1 MPKFQV
7 GQIVHLIADR
17 RARTRDTYE
26 VKRVLPSNGE
36 PQYRIRSTRDPF
48 ERAAVES
55 EMEAV
60 PPEEPTDR
68 APVRERPYRP
78 PARFRPR
85 DGRKKR

>member
-1 MPKFQV
+1 MPKFHV

-26 VKRVLPSNGE
+26 VKRVLPSDGE

-48 ERAAVES
+48 ERAASES

-60 PPEEPTDR
+60 PPEKPTDR
-68 APVRERPYRP
+68 APVQERPHRP
-78 PARFRPR
+78 PARVRPR
-85 DGRKKR
+85 DGRKMR